1 MHRSMLSYHPPSFK
15 QLLWRPRFLLGL
27 FNANDQVNSVK
38 RVDLGQ
44 IRVNL
49 GHHLETLAD
58 NP

>member
-1 MHRSMLSYHPPSFK
+1 M
-15 QLLWRPRFLLGL
+15 WCPRFLLRIID
-27 FNANDQVNSVK
+27 ANDLDSPVK
-38 RVDLGQ
+38 RADLGQ